1 MFNSN
6 FESKASSKQKYFS
19 STNSQLCYK
28 KKKHSISETLQT
40 HWYLISLDSRV
51 DKRKRNSFKKS
62 VKVELFYKFKKC
74 LKWFKLNLKGVMLGK
89 IKSIWAHTFGCPIK
103 ISQILNTKRK
113 KKSIKPEIQVV
124 YKIIESIF
132 DEFIINHFTLQI
144 RMSRC

>member
-1 MFNSN
+1 MKVKLQANKNIFRQQIHNCV
-6 FESKASSKQKYFS
+6 
-19 STNSQLCYK
+19 TK